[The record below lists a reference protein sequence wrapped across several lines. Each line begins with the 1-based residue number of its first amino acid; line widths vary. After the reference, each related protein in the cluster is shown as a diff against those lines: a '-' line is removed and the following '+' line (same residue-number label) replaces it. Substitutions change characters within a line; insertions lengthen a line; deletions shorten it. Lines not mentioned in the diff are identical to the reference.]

1 MRLSLAFILVT
12 LLLSPHRAAA
22 QDSLP
27 PALRTKID
35 AEVAAVL
42 KATGAPG
49 ASIAVVRDAAV
60 AYVHAYGLASTEPQ
74 RPATPQMRYSIGSIS
89 KQFTAAALLMLQ
101 EEGKLSL
108 DDRISRWLPDL
119 TRADDVTIRQLLSM
133 TSGYQDFWP
142 QDYVM
147 PPMLLPTDAQ
157 KILDGWAKK
166 PLDFEPG
173 TKWQYSNT
181 NYVAAGL
188 IVERVAG
195 MPLLTFLRQRVFDPL
210 SMTTVMDSDQAP
222 LPDTDASRYLRY
234 GIGPLRPAPKEGKG
248 WMFAAGELAMTA
260 ADLAKWD
267 IALINQSMLKPASYK
282 ALATEVVL
290 ANGVGTGYGLGVNVA
305 AQNGRRLLS
314 HGGEVSGFTAQ
325 NAVYPDDRV
334 AIVVQVNLDA
344 SGASG
349 QIANRIATALFAV
362 TDSSSAAAVKQMREI
377 FTGLQEGR
385 IERSRFTANA
395 NAYFSPTALADFASG
410 LKPLGTPKEFIAT
423 SQGLRGGMVVRRFQ
437 IKFEKR
443 TLSLTTFTMPDGL
456 IEQYQIAAV
465 D

>member
-1 MRLSLAFILVT
+1 MRLSLACILVT

-22 QDSLP
+22 QDVLP
-27 PALRTKID
+27 PALRTRID

-49 ASIAVVRDAAV
+49 ASIAVVRDAVV
-60 AYVHAYGLASTEPQ
+60 AYVHAYGLASTEPH

-108 DDRISRWLPDL
+108 DDRVSRWLPDL
-119 TRADDVTIRQLLSM
+119 TRANDVTIRQLLSM

-210 SMTTVMDSDQAP
+210 MMTTVMDSDQAP
-222 LPDTDASRYLRY
+222 LPETDASRYLRY

-267 IALINQSMLKPASYK
+267 ISLINQSILKPASYQ

-362 TDSSSAAAVKQMREI
+362 TDSSSEAAVKQMREI

-410 LKPLGTPKEFIAT
+410 LKPLGTPKEFT
-423 SQGLRGGMVVRRFQ
+423 STSHGLRGGMVVRRFQ

-443 TLSLTTFTMPDGL
+443 ALSLTTFTTPDGL

>member
-1 MRLSLAFILVT
+1 MRLAFTVVLTTVLVT
-12 LLLSPHRAAA
+12 VQLAAA

-35 AEVAAVL
+35 DEVTAVL
-42 KATGAPG
+42 KATGAPS
-49 ASIAVVRDAAV
+49 ASIAVVREGTL
-60 AYVHAYGLASTEPQ
+60 AYVHAYGLANIEPR

-108 DDRISRWLPDL
+108 DDRVSRWLPDL
-119 TRADDVTIRQLLSM
+119 TRASDVTVRQLLSM

-188 IVERVAG
+188 IAERVAG

-210 SMTTVMDSDQAP
+210 MMTTVMDSDQAP

-234 GIGPLRPAPKEGKG
+234 GIGPPRPAPKEGRG

-260 ADLAKWD
+260 ADLARWD
-267 IALINQSMLKPASYK
+267 ISLINQSILKPASYQS
-282 ALATEVVL
+282 LATEVVL
-290 ANGVGTGYGLGVNVA
+290 ANGVGTSYGLGVNVT

-314 HGGEVSGFTAQ
+314 HSGEVSGFTAQ

-349 QIANRIATALFAV
+349 QIANRIATALFAAS
-362 TDSSSAAAVKQMREI
+362 DSSSDTVIKQMREI

-385 IERSRFTANA
+385 IDRAGFTANA
-395 NAYFSPTALADFASG
+395 NAYFSAAALADFASG
-410 LKPLGTPKEFIAT
+410 LKPLGAPKEFSAT
-423 SQGLRGGMVVRRFQ
+423 GQALRGGMVVRRFQ
-437 IKFEKR
+437 IKFKQR

>member
-1 MRLSLAFILVT
+1 MLRSLTVALATVLVAA
-12 LLLSPHRAAA
+12 HVAAA

-27 PALRTKID
+27 PALRAKID
-35 AEVAAVL
+35 TEVAAVL
-42 KATGAPG
+42 KATGAPS
-49 ASIAVVRDAAV
+49 ASIAVVRDGAL
-60 AYVHAYGLASTEPQ
+60 AYVHAYGLANIEPP

-89 KQFTAAALLMLQ
+89 KQFTAAALLML
-101 EEGKLSL
+101 EEDGKLSL
-108 DDRISRWLPDL
+108 DDRVSRWLPDL

-195 MPLLTFLRQRVFDPL
+195 MPLLTFLKQRVFDPL
-210 SMTTVMDSDQAP
+210 TITTVVDSDQAP

-234 GIGPLRPAPKEGKG
+234 GIGPPRPAPKEGKG

-267 IALINQSMLKPASYK
+267 ISLINQSILEPASYK

-290 ANGVGTGYGLGVNVA
+290 ANGVGTSYGLGVNVT
-305 AQNGRRLLS
+305 AQNGRRSLS
-314 HGGEVSGFTAQ
+314 HSGEVSGFTAQ

-349 QIANRIATALFAV
+349 QIANRIAAALFAA
-362 TDSSSAAAVKQMREI
+362 TDKTSDAALKQMREI
-377 FTGLQEGR
+377 FTGLQQGR
-385 IERSRFTANA
+385 IDRSRFTANA
-395 NAYFSPTALADFASG
+395 NAYFSAAALADFASG
-410 LKPLGTPKEFIAT
+410 LKPLGAPKEFTAT
-423 SQGLRGGMVVRRFQ
+423 SSGLRGGMVVRRFQ